1 MMIDKGIKKDF
12 IDMTAIQII
21 SQLAPLLW
29 QSMSTGITPPS
40 SNNRRAVDY
49 AYELAFMVWDK
60 RESILSKES

>member
-1 MMIDKGIKKDF
+1 MIDKGIKKDF

-29 QSMSTGITPPS
+29 QSADYGSAPLS

-49 AYELAFMVWDK
+49 AYELAFTLWDK